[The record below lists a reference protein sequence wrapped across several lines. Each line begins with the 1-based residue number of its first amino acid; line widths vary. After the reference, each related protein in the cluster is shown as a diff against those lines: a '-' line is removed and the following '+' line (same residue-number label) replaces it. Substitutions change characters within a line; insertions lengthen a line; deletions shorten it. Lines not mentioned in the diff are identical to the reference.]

1 MRTTLYVFKKA
12 VGLSLFA
19 MWLSPVTQA
28 QNVGINTT
36 GAAGHPSALLD
47 VSATDKGVL
56 FPNVTLT
63 GAGDGT
69 TISSPAKGLMV
80 WNTGSSWGTAALYYN
95 DGTTG
100 SPDWVKVSTA
110 LSDLTPG
117 AGLTGTTVYNGSSA
131 QTFSVASGNGLSTDA
146 GQDRVKLGGTLDE
159 NTAIA
164 KGNFGLT
171 LNQTGTGDFD
181 IQDNGSSSLFVFGN
195 DGAGTDGNVGI
206 GTNSPAF
213 RLSVN
218 GTLEAI
224 DFGPAG
230 SQNIR
235 IGDDTYL
242 TDVDIAH
249 TLGLYSSSATGEGR
263 LVLGAV
269 TEMLMRST
277 DQTGNFG
284 SAGNFDFDDA
294 TAAAGIVLESGTEES
309 GGFFANGN
317 TTAIWSPGDGTG
329 GILSIYDEDAMALST
344 PAVRVEGDGDLKMY
358 GDNSIHMANNVA
370 YVINRTEQSFAN
382 TNTTYVNVTGTTT
395 ALQVDANDI
404 VVVNV
409 SLKFKFT
416 GGSGNDDVRFR
427 LNVTGCTSTTQAD
440 TYESENFDNDRDEYQ
455 PVSMQ
460 YVVAAPCSGTL
471 QFSIQMDAF
480 SDADDA
486 AKVGD
491 LVITATKY

>member
-1 MRTTLYVFKKA
+1 MKTTLFVKKA
-12 VGLSLFA
+12 MGVLLLLP
-19 MWLSPVTQA
+19 WLPPVIRA

-63 GAGDGT
+63 AANDAG
-69 TISSPAKGLMV
+69 TIASPAKGLMV
-80 WNTGSSWGTAALYYN
+80 WNTGAAWGIAALYYN
-95 DGTTG
+95 DGSTAAP
-100 SPDWVKVSTA
+100 SWVKVSA
-110 LSDLTPG
+110 GLADLTPG
-117 AGLTGTTVYNGSSA
+117 AGLSGSTVYNGSAA

-159 NTAIA
+159 NTAVT

-171 LNQTGTGDFD
+171 FNQTGPGDFD
-181 IQDNGSSSLFVFGN
+181 IQDNGSSSLFIFGN
-195 DGAGTDGNVGI
+195 DGAATDGNVGI
-206 GTNSPAF
+206 GTASPAY

-218 GTLEAI
+218 GTIEAV

-242 TDVDIAH
+242 TDVDAAH
-249 TLGLYSSSATGEGR
+249 TLGIYSSSATGEGR
-263 LVLGAV
+263 LVLGAT

-277 DQTGNFG
+277 NQAGNFG
-284 SAGNFDFDDA
+284 SAAGFDFDDGPA
-294 TAAAGIVLESGTEES
+294 ISGSLLLESGSSES
-309 GGFFANGN
+309 AGFFANGN
-317 TTAIWSPGDGTG
+317 TAAIWSPGDGTG
-329 GILSIYDEDAMALST
+329 GILSIYDEDALNLGS
-344 PAVRVEGDGDLKMY
+344 PAVRVEGDGDLKLY
-358 GDNSIHMANNVA
+358 GDNSIHMPNNVG
-370 YVINRTEQSFAN
+370 YVINRAEQTFASS
-382 TNTTYVNVTGTTT
+382 NTTYVNVTGTTSS
-395 ALQVDANDI
+395 LQVDANDI
-404 VVVNV
+404 VAVNV

-427 LNVTGCTSTTQAD
+427 LNVSGCTSTTQAD

-460 YVVAAPCSGTL
+460 YVVVSPCAGTL
-471 QFSIQMDAF
+471 QFNIQVDAF
-480 SDADDA
+480 SDADDG
-486 AKVGD
+486 AKIGD
-491 LVITATKY
+491 LVIVATKY